1 MRWTESI
8 TTNIVGNV
16 IGQREVL
23 ASKKFSVSKKKKK
36 AIRAIKCV
44 I

>member
-16 IGQREVL
+16 IGQREIL
-23 ASKKFSVSKKKKK
+23 ASKKFSVSKRKKNQLGQLN
-36 AIRAIKCV
+36 V
-44 I
+44 

>member
-16 IGQREVL
+16 IGQREIL
-23 ASKKFSVSKKKKK
+23 ALKKFSDSKKKK